1 MGACVGA
8 ELRSKSHCEGNGSR
22 VQSRKMQTSQ
32 RTRVNQVARLPVLR
46 LRQEVTTN
54 ALLLCHLGTKMVRG
68 KGAKI
73 T

>member
-8 ELRSKSHCEGNGSR
+8 ELRSKSHCEGNASR

-46 LRQEVTTN
+46 LRREVTTS
-54 ALLLCHLGTKMVRG
+54 ALLLCHLGTTMVQD